1 MKQLAK
7 YAKRSDNFAQIAFAL
22 ERGRLVSFTIPRD
35 LSDEEVQRIVET
47 IAYEVSFDR
56 HLFGRCAKW
65 TREQREAVN

>member
-1 MKQLAK
+1 M
-7 YAKRSDNFAQIAFAL
+7 
-22 ERGRLVSFTIPRD
+22 SFTIPRD

-65 TREQREAVN
+65 TQEQREAIN